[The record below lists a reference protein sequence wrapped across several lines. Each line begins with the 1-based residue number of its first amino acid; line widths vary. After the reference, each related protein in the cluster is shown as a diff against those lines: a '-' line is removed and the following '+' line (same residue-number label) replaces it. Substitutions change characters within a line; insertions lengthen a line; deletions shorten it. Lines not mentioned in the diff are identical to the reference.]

1 MNYAI
6 FRHVLVLFSMV
17 LACDVHASNS
27 VSLGEL
33 GKLSLTYT
41 PINAVSTMEKP
52 ASTGIVK
59 VLPGSP
65 LQIIS
70 PMDPQKIEYLVA
82 HGENVKQNQRI
93 AMLSGSEVHHFRD
106 NLAAKT
112 ALLKIAKSRF
122 DKNRELASVN
132 AISQD
137 KWLNIA
143 QQYYDAQ
150 LTWGHLNHFA
160 EMFEPHSDEDMGYL
174 LAPSKGIFMLPEQRS
189 NDIKTQATETQLG
202 AIVNPNSIRLTTL
215 VNASEKEFVEAM
227 YTDSCSVEIEKIEK
241 ISHRFFVRVW
251 SAPLPEGCA
260 LQLGAQVNVRV
271 QLSVSAHSVP
281 AASVFYLHGQASI
294 FVRHDD
300 TLKAVPITLIG
311 NTDNDSAVFTAP
323 DLTNN
328 DEVLTSSI
336 SAVQGILL
344 GLGGIE

>member
-1 MNYAI
+1 VNYAI

-215 VNASEKEFVEAM
+215 VNASEKEFVEAIH
-227 YTDSCSVEIEKIEK
+227 TDSCSVEVEKIEK
-241 ISHRFFVRVW
+241 LTTAF
-251 SAPLPEGCA
+251 LCA
-260 LQLGAQVNVRV
+260 C
-271 QLSVSAHSVP
+271 
-281 AASVFYLHGQASI
+281 GQ
-294 FVRHDD
+294 RHY
-300 TLKAVPITLIG
+300 LKAVHCNLAHKSMYGYSCRYLLILFQRPASFIYMVKHRYLFATMTRSKRCPSLLSETQITIARF
-311 NTDNDSAVFTAP
+311 SRHR
-323 DLTNN
+323 
-328 DEVLTSSI
+328 I
-336 SAVQGILL
+336 
-344 GLGGIE
+344 

>member
-6 FRHVLVLFSMV
+6 FRYVSGLFSMV
-17 LACDVHASNS
+17 FACYVHASSS
-27 VSLGEL
+27 VSLDEL
-33 GKLSLTYT
+33 GKLSLTYAS
-41 PINAVSTMEKP
+41 IDAVSAMEKP

-65 LQIIS
+65 LRIIS
-70 PMDPQKIEYLVA
+70 PMDPQKIDYFVA

-106 NLAAKT
+106 NLAAKV
-112 ALLKIAKSRF
+112 ALLEITKSRF

-143 QQYYDAQ
+143 QQYYDAH

-160 EMFEPHSDEDMGYL
+160 EMFEPHSNKDMGYL
-174 LAPSKGIFMLPEQRS
+174 LAPSKGVFMFPEQPS
-189 NDIKTQATETQLG
+189 TDMEAQATETHLG

-215 VNASEKEFVEAM
+215 VNESEKEFVEAIH
-227 YTDSCSVEIEKIEK
+227 TDLCSVDVEKIEK
-241 ISHRFFVRVW
+241 INHRFFVRVW
-251 SAPLPEGCA
+251 SAPLPEDCA

-271 QLSVSAHSVP
+271 QLSVSAYSVP

-311 NTDNDSAVFTAP
+311 NTDNNSAVFTAP
-323 DLTNN
+323 DLANN